1 MMGIRRT
8 IRSTGIPGAV
18 KVATMLTFPSGHVIE
33 ANGDELMRWLMGR
46 LRGDWEIAGW
56 SAGVATLVCLLNE
69 KGQGITSILGSLRG
83 IMFQASS
90 PNTTRLHH
98 FIRKLTHNGTAGS
111 ASGAR
116 LDGVRPIR
124 VSHAGGRCGNQRFP
138 LYPLGCT
145 WTILLS
151 VLLRNALQT
160 LQGKQKSSQK
170 FWSKVGGSACF
181 KVRNLTCYMDDFRS
195 PMRTT
200 VMTSAIWHQSFIDVH
215 ERSHSSLNAQARNE
229 SVLACLLPF
238 GLARACAV
246 D

>member
-46 LRGDWEIAGW
+46 LRGNWEIAGW
-56 SAGVATLVCLLNE
+56 SAGVATLVGLLDE

-83 IMFQASS
+83 IMFHASS

-98 FIRKLTHNGTAGS
+98 FIRKLTHNATPGS

-124 VSHAGGRCGNQRFP
+124 ESHAGGRCEIRDP
-138 LYPLGCT
+138 RYTRLVVLGRYYLCC
-145 WTILLS
+145 
-151 VLLRNALQT
+151 LRNALQT
-160 LQGKQKSSQK
+160 LQGKQATQKSSQK

-181 KVRNLTCYMDDFRS
+181 KVTNLTCYMDDFRS
-195 PMRTT
+195 PMRRT

-215 ERSHSSLNAQARNE
+215 ERSHPSLNA
-229 SVLACLLPF
+229 
-238 GLARACAV
+238 
-246 D
+246 